1 MKLLTL
7 LKRLIFVP
15 VCASCGERLSPFPDK
30 SLKTHG
36 KVCLCGECYKGWLE
50 EKAKLCT
57 KCALPPCKCTC
68 IPKALDTAVS
78 EIPSL
83 CFYEADGRGVQNKII
98 YSLKSTR
105 NTELVS
111 YLAFELY
118 PYVVAEIERSGIS
131 RDSLIFTWIPRRRS
145 AVSKYGFD
153 QGKLLANALAKLFGA
168 KALPIFLKF
177 GGQEQKK
184 LNQSE
189 RIKNLKKS
197 LVLNYSLLGFPL
209 KEKRDDL
216 ELILKD
222 KNIILVDDIVT
233 TGSSLKRAITL
244 LQTVSDSK
252 IVVATVARANGHS
265 L

>member
-1 MKLLTL
+1 M
-7 LKRLIFVP
+7 
-15 VCASCGERLSPFPDK
+15 
-30 SLKTHG
+30 
-36 KVCLCGECYKGWLE
+36 
-50 EKAKLCT
+50 
-57 KCALPPCKCTC
+57 
-68 IPKALDTAVS
+68 
-78 EIPSL
+78 
-83 CFYEADGRGVQNKII
+83 
-98 YSLKSTR
+98 
-105 NTELVS
+105 
-111 YLAFELY
+111 
-118 PYVVAEIERSGIS
+118 
-131 RDSLIFTWIPRRRS
+131 
-145 AVSKYGFD
+145 
-153 QGKLLANALAKLFGA
+153 
-168 KALPIFLKF
+168 KF

-252 IVVATVARANGHS
+252 IVVATVARANGPS